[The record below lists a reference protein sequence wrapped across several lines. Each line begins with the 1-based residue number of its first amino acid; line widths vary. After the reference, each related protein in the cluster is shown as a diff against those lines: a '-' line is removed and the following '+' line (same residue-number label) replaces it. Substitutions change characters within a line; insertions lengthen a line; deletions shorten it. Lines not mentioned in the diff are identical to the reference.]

1 MNHQIHIAMKNILVG
16 IDFDENTELLID
28 KAVEIAK
35 QFESKIW
42 LLHVATPSPDFVG
55 YEVGPQYIRDSRAEE
70 LMNEHK
76 DLAVL
81 TDTLKEKGLDV
92 DGLLIQGATID
103 IILEESSKLN
113 IDLIVAGYH
122 EHNFLYKTF
131 FGSTSSEIIS
141 KSHIP
146 VLVVPFVD

>member
-16 IDFDENTELLID
+16 IDFDENTELLIE
-28 KAVEIAK
+28 KAVEIAN

-42 LLHVATPSPDFVG
+42 LLHVATPNPDFVG

-70 LMNEHK
+70 LTREHK
-76 DLAVL
+76 ELAVL
-81 TDTLKEKGLDV
+81 TNELKGKGIDA

-103 IILEESSKLN
+103 ILLEESSKLN
-113 IDLIVAGYH
+113 IDLIIAGYH

-131 FGSTSSEIIS
+131 FGSTSTDIIS

-146 VLVVPFVD
+146 VLVVPFVN